1 MAQKAPKKSNVQKNA
16 VKKQGTGI
24 VKKGARAI
32 APKKSVLVKQAATQK
47 KLSTQINKN
56 IENVIAARAGAT
68 GKLTIMKKVADAGIA
83 AERKAGGR
91 KTAGGTPKFTKGK
104 TTK

>member
-1 MAQKAPKKSNVQKNA
+1 MAQKAPKKTNVQKNSA
-16 VKKQGTGI
+16 KKQGTGI
-24 VKKGARAI
+24 VKKGARAV
-32 APKKSVLVKQAATQK
+32 APKKNVLVKQLATQK
-47 KLSTQINKN
+47 KLSAQINKN
-56 IENVIAARAGAT
+56 IETVIAARAGAT

-91 KTAGGTPKFTKGK
+91 KTAGGTPKMTKK